1 MKEMRNRMNII
12 AENIA
17 HRRKE
22 LGITQKELAEKLN
35 VSDKTLSRWE
45 TGKQISDALTMLEL
59 KALFVAVD

>member
-45 TGKQISDALTMLEL
+45 TGKQISDALTMLVL
-59 KALFVAVD
+59 KALFIAVD